1 MPVTAHYR
9 EEIAHTWY
17 STIIHYMDRYL
28 NRCRQ
33 QSFLGLNLHEQ
44 LSWNFHTDVT
54 SKKAN
59 RAKAFIVR
67 NIRSCPKKVKAA
79 CYTTLV
85 RPMTEYATTAWALSH
100 TVQHYHK
107 LQQVQR
113 RAHCSSVCMPQVRQ
127 NSQCNS
133 NDEWFEVGVTGD

>member
-1 MPVTAHYR
+1 
-9 EEIAHTWY
+9 
-17 STIIHYMDRYL
+17 MDRYL

-113 RAHCSSVCMPQVRQ
+113 RARRFACHRYERTASVTAMMNDLKWESLETRRNNQRLTTFYRMQHNMVFYSS
-127 NSQCNS
+127 
-133 NDEWFEVGVTGD
+133 